1 MDRTQRRQ
9 KAVSQVENA
18 IKHLERS
25 LGRLK
30 NGDRLEDLEEDLTIG
45 SCSGDATTTT
55 CTDAQHD
62 PDCVEKAPDIP
73 VLNVMNAL
81 LSGKR

>member
-1 MDRTQRRQ
+1 MDRNQRRQ

-18 IKHLERS
+18 IKYLERS

-30 NGDRLEDLEEDLTIG
+30 NGDRLEDLEEGLTMG
-45 SCSGDATTTT
+45 SCSADAATTT

-62 PDCVEKAPDIP
+62 PDCTGGDQ
-73 VLNVMNAL
+73 
-81 LSGKR
+81 